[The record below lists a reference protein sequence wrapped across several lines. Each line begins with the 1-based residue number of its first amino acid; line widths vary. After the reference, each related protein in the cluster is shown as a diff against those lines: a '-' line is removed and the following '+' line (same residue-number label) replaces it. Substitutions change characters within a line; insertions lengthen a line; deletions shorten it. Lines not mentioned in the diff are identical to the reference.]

1 MAQFQS
7 DPTLDPFEP
16 EIENRVELETESTPQ
31 ATPKAEAA
39 PADLH
44 ELPLP
49 VPSLTNSPQ
58 CAPAQRPRT
67 IKPSRL
73 SPSKNPISSSP
84 SSTPPPPRSPRRAR
98 TVRVDAWA
106 VPASTNWSRT
116 RASARKVNRNTGTT
130 DWALPF

>member
-7 DPTLDPFEP
+7 DPTLDA
-16 EIENRVELETESTPQ
+16 LETESRPQ
-31 ATPKAEAA
+31 ATPEAEAA
-39 PADLH
+39 TPNLH

-49 VPSLTNSPQ
+49 VSSLTNSPR
-58 CAPAQRPRT
+58 CAPAQRART
-67 IKPSRL
+67 IKPARL
-73 SPSKNPISSSP
+73 APSKTAIP
-84 SSTPPPPRSPRRAR
+84 SSTPPTPQPPRRAR

-116 RASARKVNRNTGTT
+116 RTTVRKVSPGTPST